1 MSLVTAPTPRY
12 GHSAIWTGV
21 EAIVW
26 GGNDGVTDLDTG
38 GHYDPVADTWA
49 PTATVGAPGPRRFH
63 TVVWTGTEM
72 IVWGGEGHRSG
83 GRYRP

>member
-1 MSLVTAPTPRY
+1 MHCA
-12 GHSAIWTGV
+12 
-21 EAIVW
+21 
-26 GGNDGVTDLDTG
+26 
-38 GHYDPVADTWA
+38 PVAVTE
-49 PTATVGAPGPRRFH
+49 RRFH